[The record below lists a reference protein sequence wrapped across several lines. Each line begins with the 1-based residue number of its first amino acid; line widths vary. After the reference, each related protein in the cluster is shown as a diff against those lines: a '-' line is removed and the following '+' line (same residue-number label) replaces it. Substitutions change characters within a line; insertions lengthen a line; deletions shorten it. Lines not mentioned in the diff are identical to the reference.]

1 MKNFPFFFGFLSI
14 VFTNCS
20 LFKPILAPSFN
31 QLSMFLKTV
40 MTRSD
45 LDDEVTVG
53 ILIAQNVTDDIS
65 HLTSALHRDTRT
77 PGFIVMSTIPG
88 NVSMSA
94 FSDTVIL
101 WDVFTSNVMND
112 TLTSMLALPHLW
124 QRDSRY
130 VFVIFDDSASDVKNL
145 SILVTIPWELK
156 RVLNYV
162 IVYVH
167 EKLPEILIATYNPFN
182 KTVSSFT
189 GRSNLSSKEL
199 YPNKLR
205 NLYGYSINISFSI
218 YDPYIM
224 EIDGK
229 IRGQNY
235 EFFKSFTKSI
245 NASMKELQRNN
256 MDEVGVDLMTALAD
270 IGGLGMFLYEI
281 FLSTVGYPHGFM
293 NIVVALNKP
302 QSTTITNLFNIFDL
316 YTWILTLAFAIVY
329 RSLISLRTRIFKFVK
344 KKSVVSLRI
353 IIFAGTIL
361 NIILSQTF
369 QSKYIFVFIQ
379 ILLSE
384 FCRLDHNVSN
394 IPEN

>member
-1 MKNFPFFFGFLSI
+1 MKNFTFFFGFLSI

-20 LFKPILAPSFN
+20 IFKPILAPSFN
-31 QLSMFLKTV
+31 QLSMFLKTA

-45 LDDEVTVG
+45 LDDEVNLG

-65 HLTSALHRDTRT
+65 HLTSVLHRDTTT
-77 PGFIVMSTIPG
+77 PGFIVMSKIPG
-88 NVSMSA
+88 NISMAA

-101 WDVFTSNVMND
+101 WDVFSRNVMND
-112 TLTSMLALPHLW
+112 ILTSMLALPHIW

-130 VFVIFDDSASDVKNL
+130 VFVIFDDSGSDVKNL
-145 SILVTIPWELK
+145 SIVVTTPWELN

-182 KTVSSFT
+182 KTVSNFT
-189 GRSNLSSKEL
+189 GRSNLSPKEL
-199 YPNKLR
+199 FPNKLR
-205 NLYGYSINISFSI
+205 NLYGYSINITFTT
-218 YDPYIM
+218 YHPYIM

-245 NASMKELQRNN
+245 NASMKEFQRNN
-256 MDEVGVDLMTALAD
+256 MAEMGDDLMTALAD
-270 IGGLGMFLYEI
+270 IGGLSMFLYEML
-281 FLSTVGYPHGFM
+281 LSKVGYPHGFM
-293 NIVVALNKP
+293 NIVVAMNKP
-302 QSTTITNLFNIFDL
+302 QSTTITNLFHIFDL

-329 RSLISLRTRIFKFVK
+329 RSLILLRTRIFKFVK

-369 QSKYIFVFIQ
+369 QSKYIFVFVQ

-384 FCRLDHNVSN
+384 FPRLDHNVSN
-394 IPEN
+394 IPKT